1 MGITVVYLWVPA
13 HIGIQGNETADKEAK
28 EAVKNNDINL
38 IVNLSKSEIKSIIK
52 KSLKERW
59 QKQWDKE
66 KKGRWFYRI
75 KGKCER
81 WEVQGKTGE
90 MKY

>member
-1 MGITVVYLWVPA
+1 MQKLYRIQMMGITVVFLWVPA

-28 EAVKNNDINL
+28 TAVKNNDINV

-52 KSLKERW
+52 KRLKERW

-66 KKGRWFYRI
+66 KKG
-75 KGKCER
+75 
-81 WEVQGKTGE
+81 
-90 MKY
+90 